1 MPLAFLVDEYRLSP
15 IQLPDILY
23 LHVHHGLYNRTLGSQ
38 HDNLIIRIIE
48 GRTDSPRV
56 PHAERLATTGD
67 TANHET
73 TIPARG
79 TAFQHVRQIN
89 LILDG
94 MRDIHPS
101 QSFRLTLL
109 VQALHFPVQPVSQLL
124 QHDIRI
130 GIFPGMLTDR
140 RDLLEYFMNI
150 CQVEISANG
159 KVLCTPVIAS

>member
-56 PHAERLATTGD
+56 PYAKRLATTGD

-73 TIPARG
+73 TIPARS
-79 TAFQHVRQIN
+79 TALQHVRQID

-109 VQALHFPVQPVSQLL
+109 VQALHFPV
-124 QHDIRI
+124 
-130 GIFPGMLTDR
+130 
-140 RDLLEYFMNI
+140 
-150 CQVEISANG
+150 
-159 KVLCTPVIAS
+159 